1 MINAKG
7 ASYKLNGADAIGFFI
22 GEQFGVM
29 NGAEV
34 RPVKGSLRD
43 AAASGY
49 LSLRERLES
58 EKKIEDNKL
67 RVDYVFDSPSQAG
80 DILLGTTGGGPEK
93 WVNEDTH
100 MSIREVRKQDKSMA
114 VKISHVAK
122 ILILAI
128 GIAVLFVGCG
138 KRMDWDEN
146 SHSTIAVPG
155 VDLLSL
161 SEAGEYVNPNYADA
175 LYYKSYREGFEGTYR
190 GSFGSCT
197 ACSKRKAALDM
208 SREVWTYS
216 FKGYIAMDGVSSLIY
231 NVGYL
236 CSIPH
241 KVVRGL
247 FCMDGVVCYI
257 GALFK
262 LALGA
267 VCAAVGVVA
276 QTVVGVIFHPFET
289 IANLTIGVVGFD
301 FTGTQRAMGL
311 SYTKYIFHTNLIAT
325 LVDLIWGAI
334 IYPLLQTV
342 LFWL

>member
-1 MINAKG
+1 MKRCIKV
-7 ASYKLNGADAIGFFI
+7 L
-22 GEQFGVM
+22 GVVVM
-29 NGAEV
+29 
-34 RPVKGSLRD
+34 
-43 AAASGY
+43 
-49 LSLRERLES
+49 
-58 EKKIEDNKL
+58 
-67 RVDYVFDSPSQAG
+67 
-80 DILLGTTGGGPEK
+80 
-93 WVNEDTH
+93 
-100 MSIREVRKQDKSMA
+100 
-114 VKISHVAK
+114 
-122 ILILAI
+122 LA
-128 GIAVLFVGCG
+128 FMGCG
-138 KRMDWDEN
+138 KRIESDF
-146 SHSTIAVPG
+146 TIAVPG

-161 SEAGEYVNPNYADA
+161 SEAGGYIDPNYADA
-175 LYYKSYREGFEGTYR
+175 LYYKSYRAAFEVANR
-190 GSFGSCT
+190 CDLGSCT

-267 VCAAVGVVA
+267 VCAAVGIVT

-289 IANLTIGVVGFD
+289 LANLTIGVVGFD

-325 LVDLIWGAI
+325 LIDLIWGAI
-334 IYPLLQTV
+334 VYPLLQTI